1 MADSILQKKRECYF
15 CGFKAGLECHHIF
28 AGVANRR
35 ISEKYGLKVWLC
47 HRHHTGA
54 DGAQY
59 DKALNLRLK
68 QDAQKA
74 FEKTHSHEEWMQL
87 IRKNY
92 LEGENENERD

>member
-1 MADSILQKKRECYF
+1 MKRTDSIIQIRKECWF
-15 CGFKAGLECHHIF
+15 CGSRSGLEVHHIF

-47 HRHHTGA
+47 HQHHTGT

-59 DKALNLRLK
+59 DKEKNLQLK
-68 QDAQKA
+68 QEAQRK
-74 FEKTHSHEEWMQL
+74 FEAIYDHEMWMRL

-92 LEGENENERD
+92 L

>member
-1 MADSILQKKRECYF
+1 MSKSIMQTEKQCYI
-15 CGFKAGLECHHIF
+15 CGAQTGLESHHVL
-28 AGVANRR
+28 AGVANRK
-35 ISEKYGLKVWLC
+35 ISEKYGFKVWLC

-92 LEGENENERD
+92 LEGETEK

>member
-1 MADSILQKKRECYF
+1 MAASILQSEKECWF
-15 CGFKAGLECHHIF
+15 CESRAGLEEHHIF

-47 HRHHTGA
+47 HEHHTGN

-59 DKALNLRLK
+59 DQEKNLQMKQEAKRNFAALY
-68 QDAQKA
+68 
-74 FEKTHSHEEWMQL
+74 SHDMWMRL

-92 LEGENENERD
+92 L